1 MTEEAKKRFFVGK
14 MIFILML
21 TVGLGIFI
29 TWVII
34 AVTYGDVSVVDALTD
49 IGLYSF
55 TIVFVLFGLFGLLL
69 YRAREKEAID
79 EE

>member
-14 MIFILML
+14 MVFIMML
-21 TVGLGIFI
+21 ILGIGLYI

-34 AVTYGDVSVVDALTD
+34 AVTYGDIALMDALTD
-49 IGLYSF
+49 VGLYAI
-55 TIVFVLFGLFGLLL
+55 TIVIVLFGLFGFLL
-69 YRAREKEAID
+69 YRAREKDALN